1 MSGLSSSLPERKR
14 SYRVALTPLADAMF
28 QLLIF
33 FMLTTSLTPYSL
45 LTLRHTAESVSS
57 EDSAAARGN
66 GPSAQSVA
74 AASRKITLWS
84 LGDNTVTT
92 GGQIYER
99 RQLRDLAEAMNTLGT
114 PGTVIVVVT
123 DAARIQD
130 VAAALEALRRANI
143 DAVQITT
150 EGG

>member
-45 LTLRHTAESVSS
+45 LTLRHTAE
-57 EDSAAARGN
+57 AAPTDEAAVGAGAGTN
-66 GPSAQSVA
+66 GSTAPEV
-74 AASRKITLWS
+74 SRKVTLWS

-92 GGQIYER
+92 GGQVYER
-99 RQLRDLAEAMNTLGT
+99 SQLPDLAEAMNTLGA

-123 DAARIQD
+123 DAARVQD
-130 VAAALEALRRANI
+130 VAAALEALRRADI

-150 EGG
+150 DGG

>member
-1 MSGLSSSLPERKR
+1 MSGLTSALPERKR

-45 LTLRHTAESVSS
+45 LTLRHTAEAAPS
-57 EDSAAARGN
+57 EDTAAGAGRGET
-66 GPSAQSVA
+66 GQTAP
-74 AASRKITLWS
+74 ASTRKITLWS
-84 LGDNTVTT
+84 LGDNAVTT
-92 GGQIYER
+92 GGQVYER
-99 RQLRDLAEAMNTLGT
+99 SQLPDLADAMSTLGT

-123 DAARIQD
+123 DAARVQD